1 MCYDFK
7 NNIRDGDSTALK
19 AAYTVDTA
27 YTVYT
32 IKTVGVRKRAVTYGH
47 YDNIWQ
53 RAFCRNN

>member
-1 MCYDFK
+1 MEVVPLY
-7 NNIRDGDSTALK
+7 T
-19 AAYTVDTA
+19 AYTVDTA

-32 IKTVGVRKRAVTYGH
+32 IETVGVRKHAVTYGH